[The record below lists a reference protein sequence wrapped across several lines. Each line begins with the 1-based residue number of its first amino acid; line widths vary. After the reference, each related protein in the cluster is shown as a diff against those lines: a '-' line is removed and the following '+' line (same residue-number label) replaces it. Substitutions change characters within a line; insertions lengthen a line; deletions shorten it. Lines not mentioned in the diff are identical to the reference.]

1 MPVTPQDRPLE
12 SLRSDTVDQLIMNY
26 GHGHLSLDAF
36 QRRLDEAFEATGHD
50 ALVALTADLDLEV
63 DASYVERKKAEFDG
77 GAGGREDLDE
87 DDDVEWIVDVF
98 SGSDRGGAWD
108 VPQELRIVD
117 VFGGTDIDLSDARF
131 TSRVTRIRVF
141 CLFGGVNIYV
151 PEGVCTTV
159 KAFSIFGGFTNK
171 APSVAR
177 SDGPRLV
184 IEGLIIFGGGDV
196 KVRRSLRERALEF
209 ADSLRAMFSG
219 APSGPS
225 TSASAQRRND

>member
-12 SLRSDTVDQLIMNY
+12 SLRDDTVDQLIMNY
-26 GHGHLSLDAF
+26 GHGHLSLEAF
-36 QRRLDEAFEATGHD
+36 QRRLDQAFEATSHD

-63 DASYVERKKAEFDG
+63 DASYVERKKAEFENG
-77 GAGGREDLDE
+77 SGRRDDVEDE
-87 DDDVEWIVDVF
+87 DDVEWIVDVF
-98 SGSDRGGAWD
+98 SGSDRGGAWE
-108 VPQELRIVD
+108 VPQELRVID
-117 VFGGTDIDLSDARF
+117 VFGGTDIDMSDARF
-131 TSRVTRIRVF
+131 TSRVTRIRLF

-151 PEGVCTTV
+151 PEGVSTTV

-171 APSVAR
+171 APSIAR
-177 SDGPRLV
+177 PEGPRLI

-219 APSGPS
+219 GPTGG
-225 TSASAQRRND
+225 TSPRRGD

>member
-12 SLRSDTVDQLIMNY
+12 SLRTDAVDQLIMNY
-26 GHGHLSLDAF
+26 GHGHLSLEAF
-36 QRRLDEAFEATGHD
+36 QRRLDEAFEATDHE
-50 ALVALTADLDLEV
+50 ALIALTANLDLEV
-63 DASYVERKKAEFDG
+63 DAAYVERKKAEFES
-77 GAGGREDLDE
+77 AGHPRDPDE
-87 DDDVEWIVDVF
+87 DDDEVEWIIDVF
-98 SGSDRGGAWD
+98 SGSDRGGAWE
-108 VPQELRIVD
+108 VPRELRIVD

-131 TSRVTRIRVF
+131 TGPVTRIRLF

-151 PEGVCTTV
+151 PEGVSTTV

-177 SDGPRLV
+177 TNGPRLV

-196 KVRRSLRERALEF
+196 KVRRSFRERALEF

-219 APSGPS
+219 
-225 TSASAQRRND
+225 TSAGTTPPRRGD